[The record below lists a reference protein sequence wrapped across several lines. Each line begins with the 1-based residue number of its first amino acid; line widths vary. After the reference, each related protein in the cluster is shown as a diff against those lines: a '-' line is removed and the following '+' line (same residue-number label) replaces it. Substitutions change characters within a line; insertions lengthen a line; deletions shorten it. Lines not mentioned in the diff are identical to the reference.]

1 MQVGYSALVRETPEP
16 FAPPPAPPGTAST
29 SADGHPSAPPPP
41 RSGRSRPEPATAHA
55 LLRSHLIARI
65 GDAGRV
71 SRSELSRAIGLPR
84 STTTA
89 LVAELLRDGV
99 VTESPARGGGA
110 GSGSGRPATLL
121 SLRKPD
127 GLVAGFDF
135 GHRHLRVAIAT
146 GDGVI
151 LAEESAQLDVDR
163 EAGIALE
170 RAAELL
176 AVVLDRAGVPLGEVR
191 AAAAGIPAPLN
202 NQTNRVGSPT
212 ILASWADL
220 DPARELSR
228 RIGLP
233 FTLGNDAAF
242 GALGEMTYGAARDFN
257 DFIYVKA
264 SNGIGAAL
272 VLNGRLY
279 RGSHGM
285 AGEIGHTQIDPT
297 GAWCRCGNRG
307 CLEATVSIDVVR
319 RQLEPIGLDPLEP
332 GAMEHP
338 VATKV
343 LAESGRTVG
352 VVIANLCNTLNPEAV
367 ILGGDLA
374 STGAHFTNGV
384 RDSVRHLAQPGPALD
399 TAVIPTSLQG
409 RAELLGAVACA
420 AATPSASW
428 VT

>member
-1 MQVGYSALVRETPEP
+1 MTQISDREVV
-16 FAPPPAPPGTAST
+16 
-29 SADGHPSAPPPP
+29 
-41 RSGRSRPEPATAHA
+41 PATAHT
-55 LLRSHLIARI
+55 LLRGHLVAMIRDQGPI
-65 GDAGRV
+65 
-71 SRSELSRAIGLPR
+71 SRSQLSRAIGLPR

-89 LVAELLRDGV
+89 LVAELL
-99 VTESPARGGGA
+99 TERLIDEAPARSAGA

-121 SLRKPD
+121 SLHRPD

-135 GHRHLRVAIAT
+135 GHRHIRVAIAT
-146 GDGVI
+146 GDGQV
-151 LAEESAQLDVDR
+151 LAEESAPLDVDR
-163 EAGIALE
+163 HAENALDSARVLFGRVLE
-170 RAAELL
+170 RADVSAQ
-176 AVVLDRAGVPLGEVR
+176 DIR

-202 NQTNRVGSPT
+202 NRTGRVGSPT
-212 ILASWADL
+212 ILASWVDL
-220 DPARELSR
+220 DPAEELQR
-228 RIGLP
+228 RIGL
-233 FTLGNDAAF
+233 TVRLGNDAAF
-242 GALGEMTYGAARDFN
+242 GALGEMTYGAARN
-257 DFIYVKA
+257 LKDFIYVKA

-272 VLNGRLY
+272 VLNGQLY

-307 CLEATVSIDVVR
+307 CLEATVSIDVIR
-319 RQLEPIGLDPLEP
+319 RQLEPIGLDPLNP
-332 GAMEHP
+332 GDMEHP

-399 TAVIPTSLQG
+399 TAVVMTSLNG

-420 AATPSASW
+420 AGSPAA
-428 VT
+428 VRAA

>member
-1 MQVGYSALVRETPEP
+1 MAASA
-16 FAPPPAPPGTAST
+16 T
-29 SADGHPSAPPPP
+29 SVH
-41 RSGRSRPEPATAHA
+41 T
-55 LLRSHLIARI
+55 LLRSQLLDRI
-65 GDAGRV
+65 RDEGPI
-71 SRSELSRAIGLPR
+71 SRSELSRTLGLPR

-89 LVAELLRDGV
+89 LVGELLRDGV
-99 VTESPARGGGA
+99 IDESPARGGGA
-110 GSGSGRPATLL
+110 GSGSGRPATRL
-121 SLRKPD
+121 SLRKPE

-135 GHRHLRVAIAT
+135 GHRHIRVAVAT
-146 GDGVI
+146 GSGEI
-151 LAEESAQLDVDR
+151 LAEESTQLDVDR
-163 EAGIALE
+163 QSDVALEYAGDMLAAVLE
-170 RAAELL
+170 RAG
-176 AVVLDRAGVPLGEVR
+176 VTRAEVR

-202 NQTNRVGSPT
+202 NQTGRVGSPT

-220 DPARELSR
+220 DPSRELGR
-228 RIGLP
+228 RTGLS

-242 GALGEMTYGAARDFN
+242 GALGEMTYGAARDLN

-319 RQLEPIGLDPLEP
+319 RQLEPLGLDPLRPED
-332 GAMEHP
+332 MEHP

-374 STGAHFTNGV
+374 STGAHFTDGV

-420 AATPSASW
+420 AAAPHAPP
-428 VT
+428 VA

>member
-1 MQVGYSALVRETPEP
+1 MPALSAALGTGPE
-16 FAPPPAPPGTAST
+16 ARPGTVSASAAPGART
-29 SADGHPSAPPPP
+29 VSGSRQPSA
-41 RSGRSRPEPATAHA
+41 RPTAHS
-55 LLRSHLIARI
+55 LLRAHLVATIRDDGPI
-65 GDAGRV
+65 

-89 LVAELLRDGV
+89 LVAELLREGV
-99 VTESPARGGGA
+99 ITEAPGRGGGA

-121 SLRKPD
+121 SLSRPD

-135 GHRHLRVAIAT
+135 GHRHIRVAVAT
-146 GDGVI
+146 GEGEL
-151 LAEESAQLDVDR
+151 LAEESTQLDVDR
-163 EAGIALE
+163 RAEAALDCA
-170 RAAELL
+170 RDLL
-176 AVVLDRAGVPLGEVR
+176 TLVLDRAGVCLSDVR

-202 NQTNRVGSPT
+202 SRTNRVGSPT
-212 ILASWADL
+212 ILSSWVDL
-220 DPARELSR
+220 DPAVELKR
-228 RIGLP
+228 RTGLTV
-233 FTLGNDAAF
+233 TLGNDAAF
-242 GALGEMTYGAARDFN
+242 GALGEMTYGAAREFT

-319 RQLEPIGLDPLEP
+319 RQLEPLGLDPLNSEE
-332 GAMEHP
+332 MEHP

-399 TAVIPTSLQG
+399 TAILATSLQN

-420 AATPSASW
+420 AATPYSALSA
-428 VT
+428 

>member
-1 MQVGYSALVRETPEP
+1 VNGD
-16 FAPPPAPPGTAST
+16 PGA
-29 SADGHPSAPPPP
+29 GV
-41 RSGRSRPEPATAHA
+41 HA
-55 LLRSHLIARI
+55 LLRSQLLGLIR
-65 GDAGRV
+65 DAGPV

-89 LVAELLRDGV
+89 LVAELLREGLII
-99 VTESPARGGGA
+99 EAPGRSGGA

-135 GHRHLRVAIAT
+135 GHRHIRVAVAT
-146 GDGVI
+146 GEGEL
-151 LAEESAQLDVDR
+151 LAEESTQLDVDR
-163 EAGIALE
+163 QADFALDCAGELLGVVLE
-170 RAAELL
+170 RAGISRDEL
-176 AVVLDRAGVPLGEVR
+176 R

-202 NQTNRVGSPT
+202 NQTGRVGSPT

-220 DPARELSR
+220 DPSQELARRTGLSFR
-228 RIGLP
+228 
-233 FTLGNDAAF
+233 LGNDAAF
-242 GALGEMTYGAARDFN
+242 GALGEMTYGAARDLS

-319 RQLEPIGLDPLEP
+319 RQLEPLGLDPLHAED
-332 GAMEHP
+332 MEHP

-374 STGAHFTNGV
+374 STGEHFTNGV

-420 AATPSASW
+420 AAAPFDSPVA
-428 VT
+428 

>member
-1 MQVGYSALVRETPEP
+1 M
-16 FAPPPAPPGTAST
+16 PPGTAI
-29 SADGHPSAPPPP
+29 APPDGDPSAPRPP
-41 RSGRSRPEPATAHA
+41 RSGHSRPEQPTAHA
-55 LLRSHLIARI
+55 LLRSHLIARVR
-65 GDAGRV
+65 DAGHV

-99 VTESPARGGGA
+99 ITELPARSGGA

-135 GHRHLRVAIAT
+135 GHRHLRVAVAT
-146 GDGVI
+146 GEGGI
-151 LAEESAQLDVDR
+151 LAEESTMLDVDR
-163 EAGIALE
+163 QAGDALDC
-170 RAAELL
+170 ASELL
-176 AVVLDRAGVPLGEVR
+176 TIVLDRAGVSVDEVR

-202 NQTNRVGSPT
+202 SLTRRVGSPT
-212 ILASWADL
+212 ILASWVDL
-220 DPARELSR
+220 DPVEELR
-228 RIGLP
+228 RRTGLTA
-233 FTLGNDAAF
+233 TLGNDAAF
-242 GALGEMTYGAARDFN
+242 GALGEMTYGAARDFT

-307 CLEATVSIDVVR
+307 CLEATVSVDVVR
-319 RQLEPIGLDPLEP
+319 RQLEPLGLDPRNPED
-332 GAMEHP
+332 MEHP

-352 VVIANLCNTLNPEAV
+352 VVIANLCNTLNPQAV

-384 RDSVRHLAQPGPALD
+384 RDSVRHLAQPGPAVD
-399 TAVIPTSLQG
+399 TTVNTTSLHG

-420 AATPSASW
+420 AAAPYLALPF
-428 VT
+428 

>member
-1 MQVGYSALVRETPEP
+1 MRRVIGAAVVN
-16 FAPPPAPPGTAST
+16 
-29 SADGHPSAPPPP
+29 
-41 RSGRSRPEPATAHA
+41 SGRLKAAGAHA
-55 LLRSHLIARI
+55 LLRSRLLAVIRDH
-65 GDAGRV
+65 GPV

-89 LVAELLRDGV
+89 LVAELLREGLII
-99 VTESPARGGGA
+99 EAPPRSGGA

-121 SLRKPD
+121 SVRKPD

-135 GHRHLRVAIAT
+135 GHRHVRVAVAT
-146 GDGVI
+146 CEGEI

-163 EAGIALE
+163 QAEAALECAGELLTVVLGRAGIS
-170 RAAELL
+170 
-176 AVVLDRAGVPLGEVR
+176 LGEVR

-202 NQTNRVGSPT
+202 NRTNRVGSPT
-212 ILASWADL
+212 ILGSWADL
-220 DPARELSR
+220 DPGEELNR
-228 RIGLP
+228 RTGLA

-242 GALGEMTYGAARDFN
+242 GALGEMTYGAAREFD

-279 RGSHGM
+279 RGSNGM

-319 RQLEPIGLDPLEP
+319 RQLEPLGLDPLRPED
-332 GAMEHP
+332 MQHP
-338 VATKV
+338 VASKV

-352 VVIANLCNTLNPEAV
+352 VVVANLCNTLNPEAV
-367 ILGGDLA
+367 VLGGDLA
-374 STGAHFTNGV
+374 SIGAHFTDGV

-399 TAVIPTSLQG
+399 TAVIPTSLHG

-420 AATPSASW
+420 AAGAAYPSA
-428 VT
+428 VA

>member
-1 MQVGYSALVRETPEP
+1 VRYASEP
-16 FAPPPAPPGTAST
+16 PVPAAAPARRPSPAGPAR
-29 SADGHPSAPPPP
+29 DH
-41 RSGRSRPEPATAHA
+41 RPDPAHATAHA
-55 LLRSHLIARI
+55 LLRSQLIARI
-65 GDAGRV
+65 RDDGQV

-89 LVAELLRDGV
+89 LVAELLREGAI
-99 VTESPARGGGA
+99 TESPARGGGA

-135 GHRHLRVAIAT
+135 GHRHLRVAVAT
-146 GDGVI
+146 SEGQV
-151 LAEESAQLDVDR
+151 LADESTQLDVDR
-163 EAGIALE
+163 EAGAALDCA
-170 RAAELL
+170 RELL
-176 AVVLDRAGVPLGEVR
+176 TIVLDRAGVSPRELR
-191 AAAAGIPAPLN
+191 AAAAGIPAPVN
-202 NQTNRVGSPT
+202 SGTGRVGSPT
-212 ILASWADL
+212 ILASWVDL
-220 DPARELSR
+220 DPCEELR
-228 RIGLP
+228 RRTGLRVI
-233 FTLGNDAAF
+233 LGNDAAF
-242 GALGEMTYGAARDFN
+242 GALGEMTYGAAKNFT

-307 CLEATVSIDVVR
+307 CLEATVSVDVVR
-319 RQLEPIGLDPLEP
+319 RQLEPLGLDPLEP
-332 GAMEHP
+332 EDMEHP

-374 STGAHFTNGV
+374 STGANFTNGV

-399 TAVIPTSLQG
+399 TAVMTTSLQG

-420 AATPSASW
+420 AATPYA
-428 VT
+428 VMTA

>member
-1 MQVGYSALVRETPEP
+1 M
-16 FAPPPAPPGTAST
+16 
-29 SADGHPSAPPPP
+29 
-41 RSGRSRPEPATAHA
+41 
-55 LLRSHLIARI
+55 
-65 GDAGRV
+65 
-71 SRSELSRAIGLPR
+71 IGLPR

-89 LVAELLRDGV
+89 LVAELLREGV
-99 VTESPARGGGA
+99 ITESAGRGGGA

-121 SLRKPD
+121 SLRRPD

-135 GHRHLRVAIAT
+135 GHRHIRVAVAT
-146 GDGVI
+146 GEGHI
-151 LAEESAQLDVDR
+151 LAEESLQLDVDR
-163 EAGIALE
+163 QASEALDCAQD
-170 RAAELL
+170 LL
-176 AVVLDRAGVPLGEVR
+176 NVVLDRASVAPGDIR

-202 NQTNRVGSPT
+202 SATSRVGSPT
-212 ILASWADL
+212 ILASWVDL
-220 DPARELSR
+220 DPAEELR
-228 RIGLP
+228 RRTGLT

-242 GALGEMTYGAARDFN
+242 GALGEMTYGAARDFT
-257 DFIYVKA
+257 DFIYIKA

-272 VLNGRLY
+272 VLGGRLY

-319 RQLEPIGLDPLEP
+319 RQLEPLGLDPLNPED
-332 GAMEHP
+332 MEHP

-374 STGAHFTNGV
+374 STGDHFTAGV

-399 TAVIPTSLQG
+399 TAVIATTLQN
-409 RAELLGAVACA
+409 RAELLGAVARA
-420 AATPSASW
+420 AATAYATLPA
-428 VT
+428 

>member
-1 MQVGYSALVRETPEP
+1 M
-16 FAPPPAPPGTAST
+16 
-29 SADGHPSAPPPP
+29 
-41 RSGRSRPEPATAHA
+41 
-55 LLRSHLIARI
+55 
-65 GDAGRV
+65 
-71 SRSELSRAIGLPR
+71 
-84 STTTA
+84 
-89 LVAELLRDGV
+89 
-99 VTESPARGGGA
+99 
-110 GSGSGRPATLL
+110 
-121 SLRKPD
+121 
-127 GLVAGFDF
+127 
-135 GHRHLRVAIAT
+135 
-146 GDGVI
+146 
-151 LAEESAQLDVDR
+151 
-163 EAGIALE
+163 
-170 RAAELL
+170 
-176 AVVLDRAGVPLGEVR
+176 R

-202 NQTNRVGSPT
+202 SRTDRVGSPT
-212 ILASWADL
+212 ILASWVDL
-220 DPARELSR
+220 DPREELR
-228 RIGLP
+228 RRTGLP

-242 GALGEMTYGAARDFN
+242 GALGEMTYGAARDFS

-279 RGSHGM
+279 RGSQGM

-319 RQLEPIGLDPLEP
+319 RQLEPLGLDPLQPED
-332 GAMEHP
+332 MEHP

-374 STGAHFTNGV
+374 STGAHFTGGV

-420 AATPSASW
+420 AATPYSVAAG
-428 VT
+428 

>member
-1 MQVGYSALVRETPEP
+1 VARASNPEL
-16 FAPPPAPPGTAST
+16 APST
-29 SADGHPSAPPPP
+29 V
-41 RSGRSRPEPATAHA
+41 HA
-55 LLRSHLIARI
+55 LLRAHLLRTIRDKAP
-65 GDAGRV
+65 V
-71 SRSELSRAIGLPR
+71 SRSEVARVIGLPR

-89 LVAELLRDGV
+89 LVAELLREGV
-99 VTESPARGGGA
+99 ITESPGRGGGA
-110 GSGSGRPATLL
+110 GSGSGRPATRL
-121 SLRKPD
+121 SLSRPD

-135 GHRHLRVAIAT
+135 GHRHIRVAVAT
-146 GDGVI
+146 GEGEV
-151 LAEESAQLDVDR
+151 LAEEAIQLDVDR
-163 EAGIALE
+163 RASTALDFA
-170 RAAELL
+170 RDLL
-176 AVVLDRAGVPLGEVR
+176 STVLDHAGASVGEIR

-202 NQTNRVGSPT
+202 SRTGRVGSPT

-220 DPARELSR
+220 DPVEELR
-228 RIGLP
+228 RRTGLD

-242 GALGEMTYGAARDFN
+242 GALGEMTYGAARDFT

-272 VLNGRLY
+272 VLDGRLY

-307 CLEATVSIDVVR
+307 CLESTVSIDVVR
-319 RQLEPIGLDPLEP
+319 RQLEPLGLDPLNPED
-332 GAMEHP
+332 MEHP

-352 VVIANLCNTLNPEAV
+352 IVIANLCNTLNPEAV

-374 STGAHFTNGV
+374 STGVHFTAGV
-384 RDSVRHLAQPGPALD
+384 RDSVRHLSQPGPAH
-399 TAVIPTSLQG
+399 TAVIATSLQN

-420 AATPSASW
+420 AATAMVALPG
-428 VT
+428 

>member
-1 MQVGYSALVRETPEP
+1 MIRD
-16 FAPPPAPPGTAST
+16 
-29 SADGHPSAPPPP
+29 DGP
-41 RSGRSRPEPATAHA
+41 
-55 LLRSHLIARI
+55 
-65 GDAGRV
+65 V
-71 SRSELSRAIGLPR
+71 SRSDLSRAIGLPR

-89 LVAELLRDGV
+89 LVAELLRDGLI
-99 VTESPARGGGA
+99 TEAPAKSGGA

-121 SLRKPD
+121 SLRTPD

-135 GHRHLRVAIAT
+135 GHRHIRVAVAT
-146 GDGVI
+146 GEGQI
-151 LAEESAQLDVDR
+151 LAEESTQLDVDR
-163 EAGIALE
+163 QADVALE
-170 RAAELL
+170 RAGELL
-176 AVVLDRAGVPLGEVR
+176 GVVFERAGVGVGDIR

-202 NQTNRVGSPT
+202 SRTGRVGSPT
-212 ILASWADL
+212 ILASWVDL
-220 DPARELSR
+220 DPCEELR
-228 RIGLP
+228 RRTGLRC
-233 FTLGNDAAF
+233 TLGNDAAF
-242 GALGEMTYGAARDFN
+242 GALGEMTYGAARELS

-279 RGSHGM
+279 RGSQGM

-319 RQLEPIGLDPLEP
+319 RQLEPLGLDPLEP
-332 GAMEHP
+332 EDMEHP

-374 STGAHFTNGV
+374 STGAHFTSGV

-399 TAVIPTSLQG
+399 TEVIPTSLQG

-420 AATPSASW
+420 AATPHTALSA
-428 VT
+428 

>member
-1 MQVGYSALVRETPEP
+1 MIRDQGP
-16 FAPPPAPPGTAST
+16 
-29 SADGHPSAPPPP
+29 
-41 RSGRSRPEPATAHA
+41 
-55 LLRSHLIARI
+55 I
-65 GDAGRV
+65 
-71 SRSELSRAIGLPR
+71 SRSQLSRAIGLPR

-89 LVAELLRDGV
+89 LVAELLREGLIDEAPGR
-99 VTESPARGGGA
+99 SAGA

-121 SLRKPD
+121 SMHRPD

-135 GHRHLRVAIAT
+135 GHRHIRVAIAT
-146 GDGVI
+146 RDGQV
-151 LAEESAQLDVDR
+151 LAEASAPLDVDR
-163 EAGIALE
+163 HAEGALDSAQDLFALVLE
-170 RAAELL
+170 RADVSAEQI
-176 AVVLDRAGVPLGEVR
+176 R

-202 NQTNRVGSPT
+202 NRTGRVGSPT
-212 ILASWADL
+212 ILASWVDL
-220 DPARELSR
+220 DPAAELHHR
-228 RIGLP
+228 TGL
-233 FTLGNDAAF
+233 TVTIGNDAAF
-242 GALGEMTYGAARDFN
+242 GALGEMTYGAARELK

-272 VLNGRLY
+272 VLNGQLY

-319 RQLEPIGLDPLEP
+319 RQLEPIGLDPLKP
-332 GAMEHP
+332 ADMEHP

-367 ILGGDLA
+367 ILGGDLS
-374 STGAHFTNGV
+374 STGAHFTDGV
-384 RDSVRHLAQPGPALD
+384 RDSVRHLAQPGPAH
-399 TAVIPTSLQG
+399 TAVVATSLEG

-420 AATPSASW
+420 AATPAA
-428 VT
+428 VM

>member
-1 MQVGYSALVRETPEP
+1 VGYSALVRHTPEHADRP
-16 FAPPPAPPGTAST
+16 SRTSNSTA
-29 SADGHPSAPPPP
+29 A
-41 RSGRSRPEPATAHA
+41 PATAHT
-55 LLRSHLIARI
+55 LLRAHLVAMIRDN
-65 GDAGRV
+65 GPV

-89 LVAELLRDGV
+89 LVAELLREGMISE
-99 VTESPARGGGA
+99 TPARSGGA

-135 GHRHLRVAIAT
+135 GHRHIRVAVAT
-146 GDGVI
+146 GEGQI
-151 LAEESAQLDVDR
+151 LAEESTQLDVDR
-163 EAGIALE
+163 EADRALE
-170 RAAELL
+170 RVGELL
-176 AVVLDRAGVPLGEVR
+176 EVVIKRAGVSLGDIR

-202 NQTNRVGSPT
+202 SRTGRVGSPT
-212 ILASWADL
+212 ILASWVDL
-220 DPARELSR
+220 DPCEEIR
-228 RIGLP
+228 RHTGLTC
-233 FTLGNDAAF
+233 TLGNDAAF
-242 GALGEMTYGAARDFN
+242 GALGEMTYGAARELS

-319 RQLEPIGLDPLEP
+319 RQLEPLGLDPLEP
-332 GAMEHP
+332 EDMEHP

-399 TAVIPTSLQG
+399 TEVIPTSLQG

-420 AATPSASW
+420 AGAPHPALSSPL
-428 VT
+428 

>member
-1 MQVGYSALVRETPEP
+1 VAQ
-16 FAPPPAPPGTAST
+16 T
-29 SADGHPSAPPPP
+29 SDLGLA
-41 RSGRSRPEPATAHA
+41 PATAHT
-55 LLRSHLIARI
+55 LLRAHLVTMIRDEGPI
-65 GDAGRV
+65 
-71 SRSELSRAIGLPR
+71 SRSQLSRAIGLPR

-89 LVAELLRDGV
+89 LVAELLREGLID
-99 VTESPARGGGA
+99 EAPARSGGA

-121 SLRKPD
+121 SLHRPD

-135 GHRHLRVAIAT
+135 GHRHIRVAVAT
-146 GDGVI
+146 SEGQI
-151 LAEESAQLDVDR
+151 LAEESTPIDVDAGGGSALDSAR
-163 EAGIALE
+163 ELFAL
-170 RAAELL
+170 
-176 AVVLDRAGVPLGEVR
+176 VLDRAGVSAGAIR

-202 NQTNRVGSPT
+202 NRTNRVGSPT
-212 ILASWADL
+212 ILPSWAEL
-220 DPARELSR
+220 DPTEELR
-228 RIGLP
+228 RRTGLT

-242 GALGEMTYGAARDFN
+242 GALGEMAYGAARDFS

-272 VLNGRLY
+272 VLGGQLY

-319 RQLEPIGLDPLEP
+319 RQLEPLGLDPLNP
-332 GAMEHP
+332 ADMEHP

-352 VVIANLCNTLNPEAV
+352 VVIANLCNTLNPQAV
-367 ILGGDLA
+367 ILGGDLS
-374 STGAHFTNGV
+374 STGAHFTAGV
-384 RDSVRHLAQPGPALD
+384 QDSVRHLAQPGPAHTD
-399 TAVIPTSLQG
+399 VIATSLHG

-420 AATPSASW
+420 AATPVPAHRA
-428 VT
+428 

>member
-1 MQVGYSALVRETPEP
+1 M
-16 FAPPPAPPGTAST
+16 PPDIAIAA
-29 SADGHPSAPPPP
+29 ADGHPSAPRPP
-41 RSGRSRPEPATAHA
+41 RSGHSRPEQATAHA
-55 LLRSHLIARI
+55 LLRSHLIATIR
-65 GDAGRV
+65 DAGHV

-99 VTESPARGGGA
+99 ITELPARSGGA

-121 SLRKPD
+121 SLRRPD

-135 GHRHLRVAIAT
+135 GHRHLRVAVAT
-146 GDGVI
+146 GEGRI
-151 LAEESAQLDVDR
+151 LAEESTMLDVDR
-163 EAGIALE
+163 QAGDALDG
-170 RAAELL
+170 ASELL
-176 AVVLDRAGVPLGEVR
+176 TIVLDRAGVSVDEVR

-202 NQTNRVGSPT
+202 SLTRRVGSPT
-212 ILASWADL
+212 ILASWVDL
-220 DPARELSR
+220 DPVEELLR
-228 RIGLP
+228 RTGLRA
-233 FTLGNDAAF
+233 TLGNDAAF
-242 GALGEMTYGAARDFN
+242 GALGEMTYGAARDFT

-307 CLEATVSIDVVR
+307 CLEATVSVDVVR
-319 RQLEPIGLDPLEP
+319 RQLEPLGLDPRNPED
-332 GAMEHP
+332 MEHP

-352 VVIANLCNTLNPEAV
+352 VVIANLCNTLNPQAV

-384 RDSVRHLAQPGPALD
+384 RDSVRHLAQPGPAVD
-399 TAVIPTSLQG
+399 TVVNTTSLQG

-420 AATPSASW
+420 AATPYSALPA
-428 VT
+428 

>member
-1 MQVGYSALVRETPEP
+1 MP
-16 FAPPPAPPGTAST
+16 
-29 SADGHPSAPPPP
+29 ADG
-41 RSGRSRPEPATAHA
+41 RSSGSQAWRSQRTRPEAATAHA

-65 GDAGRV
+65 HDAGQV
-71 SRSELSRAIGLPR
+71 SRSELARAIGLPR

-99 VTESPARGGGA
+99 ITESPARGGGA
-110 GSGSGRPATLL
+110 GAGSGRPATLL
-121 SLRKPD
+121 SLRKPE

-135 GHRHLRVAIAT
+135 GHRHIRVAVAT
-146 GDGVI
+146 GEGQV
-151 LAEESAQLDVDR
+151 LAEESTQLDVDQQ
-163 EAGIALE
+163 AGDALDC
-170 RAAELL
+170 AGALL
-176 AVVLDRAGVPLGEVR
+176 RVVLDRADVSVDQVR
-191 AAAAGIPAPLN
+191 TAAAGIPAPLN
-202 NQTNRVGSPT
+202 SVTGRVGSPT
-212 ILASWADL
+212 ILASWVDL
-220 DPARELSR
+220 DPCEELR
-228 RIGLP
+228 RRTGLTI
-233 FTLGNDAAF
+233 TLGNDAAF
-242 GALGEMTYGAARDFN
+242 GALGEMTYGAARDFA

-285 AGEIGHTQIDPT
+285 AGEIGHTRIDPT

-319 RQLEPIGLDPLEP
+319 RQLEPLGLNPLNPED
-332 GAMEHP
+332 MEHP

-374 STGAHFTNGV
+374 STGAHFTDGV

-399 TAVIPTSLQG
+399 TAVMTTSLQG

-420 AATPSASW
+420 AATPYSAAHA
-428 VT
+428 

>member
-1 MQVGYSALVRETPEP
+1 VSRTPEQS
-16 FAPPPAPPGTAST
+16 APGGTPA
-29 SADGHPSAPPPP
+29 SANGHPTAPDSP
-41 RSGRSRPEPATAHA
+41 RALRSRAEPTTAHA

-65 GDAGRV
+65 RDAGHV

-89 LVAELLRDGV
+89 LVAELLREGV
-99 VTESPARGGGA
+99 ITESPARGGGA
-110 GSGSGRPATLL
+110 GSGSGRPATQL

-135 GHRHLRVAIAT
+135 GHRHIRVAVAT
-146 GDGVI
+146 GDGAI
-151 LAEESAQLDVDR
+151 LAEASAMLDVDR
-163 EAGIALE
+163 QAGDALDCA
-170 RAAELL
+170 RELL
-176 AVVLDRAGVPLGEVR
+176 ATVLDRAGVTVEEVR

-202 NQTNRVGSPT
+202 SLTGRVGSPT
-212 ILASWADL
+212 ILASWVDL
-220 DPARELSR
+220 DPSEELR
-228 RIGLP
+228 RRTGLTA
-233 FTLGNDAAF
+233 TLGNDAAF
-242 GALGEMTYGAARDFN
+242 GALGEMTYGAARDFT
-257 DFIYVKA
+257 DFIYIKA

-307 CLEATVSIDVVR
+307 CLEATVSVDVVR
-319 RQLEPIGLDPLEP
+319 RQLEPLGLDPRNP
-332 GAMEHP
+332 GDMEHP

-374 STGAHFTNGV
+374 STGVHFTGGV
-384 RDSVRHLAQPGPALD
+384 RDSVRHLAQPGPAVD
-399 TAVIPTSLQG
+399 TAVITTSLRG

-420 AATPSASW
+420 AATPYSALPA
-428 VT
+428 

>member
-1 MQVGYSALVRETPEP
+1 VTRDSGGTP
-16 FAPPPAPPGTAST
+16 A
-29 SADGHPSAPPPP
+29 
-41 RSGRSRPEPATAHA
+41 PATAHT
-55 LLRSHLIARI
+55 LLRAHLVAMIR
-65 GDAGRV
+65 DAGPV
-71 SRSELSRAIGLPR
+71 SRAELSRAIGLPR

-89 LVAELLRDGV
+89 LVAELLREGLI
-99 VTESPARGGGA
+99 TEAPARSAGA

-135 GHRHLRVAIAT
+135 GHRHIRVAVAT
-146 GDGVI
+146 GEGQI
-151 LAEESAQLDVDR
+151 LAEESIQLDVDR
-163 EAGIALE
+163 
-170 RAAELL
+170 RAADALDCARELL
-176 AVVLDRAGVPLGEVR
+176 TVVVDRAGISLADVR

-202 NQTNRVGSPT
+202 SRTNRVGSPT
-212 ILASWADL
+212 ILASWGDL
-220 DPARELSR
+220 DPTVELR
-228 RIGLP
+228 RRTGLT
-233 FTLGNDAAF
+233 FTLGNDASF
-242 GALGEMTYGAARDFN
+242 GALGEMTYGAARDFT

-307 CLEATVSIDVVR
+307 CIEATVSIDVVR
-319 RQLEPIGLDPLEP
+319 RQLEPLGLDPLNPED
-332 GAMEHP
+332 MEHP

-343 LAESGRTVG
+343 LAQSGRTVG

-374 STGAHFTNGV
+374 STGAHFTEGV
-384 RDSVRHLAQPGPALD
+384 RDSVRHLAQPGPAVD
-399 TAVIPTSLQG
+399 TAVITTSLQG

-420 AATPSASW
+420 AAAPYSALA
-428 VT
+428 

>member
-1 MQVGYSALVRETPEP
+1 MRRAPEP
-16 FAPPPAPPGTAST
+16 LVPAATAGPPTPATPARLDRVVPA
-29 SADGHPSAPPPP
+29 H
-41 RSGRSRPEPATAHA
+41 ATAHT
-55 LLRSHLIARI
+55 LLRSQLIARI
-65 GDAGRV
+65 RDEGQV
-71 SRSELSRAIGLPR
+71 SRSELSRTIGLPR

-89 LVAELLRDGV
+89 LVAELLREGV
-99 VTESPARGGGA
+99 ITESPARGGGA

-135 GHRHLRVAIAT
+135 GHRHLRVAVAT
-146 GDGVI
+146 SDGQV
-151 LAEESAQLDVDR
+151 LAEESKQLDVDR
-163 EAGIALE
+163 HAGDALDCA
-170 RAAELL
+170 RELL
-176 AVVLDRAGVPLGEVR
+176 TIVLDRAGVSPSDVR
-191 AAAAGIPAPLN
+191 TAAAGIPAPVN
-202 NQTNRVGSPT
+202 SATGRVGSPT
-212 ILASWADL
+212 ILASWVDL
-220 DPARELSR
+220 DPCEELR
-228 RIGLP
+228 RRTGLNV
-233 FTLGNDAAF
+233 TLGNDAAF
-242 GALGEMTYGAARDFN
+242 GAMGEMTYGAAKDFA

-319 RQLEPIGLDPLEP
+319 RQLEPLGLDPLDPED
-332 GAMEHP
+332 MEHP

-374 STGAHFTNGV
+374 STGAYFTNGV

-399 TAVIPTSLQG
+399 TAVLTTSLQG

-420 AATPSASW
+420 AATPYAAL
-428 VT
+428 TA

>member
-1 MQVGYSALVRETPEP
+1 MRQVSEQPVPAAAAAGDSTPG
-16 FAPPPAPPGTAST
+16 APARLDRADAP
-29 SADGHPSAPPPP
+29 H
-41 RSGRSRPEPATAHA
+41 ATAHT
-55 LLRSHLIARI
+55 LLRSQLIARI
-65 GDAGRV
+65 REQGQV
-71 SRSELSRAIGLPR
+71 SRSELSRTIGLPR

-89 LVAELLRDGV
+89 LVAELLREGV
-99 VTESPARGGGA
+99 ITESAARGGGA

-135 GHRHLRVAIAT
+135 GHRHLRVAVAT
-146 GDGVI
+146 SDGRV
-151 LAEESAQLDVDR
+151 LAEESKQLDVDR
-163 EAGIALE
+163 QAGAALDCA
-170 RAAELL
+170 RELL
-176 AVVLDRAGVPLGEVR
+176 TDVLDHAGVSLDDVR
-191 AAAAGIPAPLN
+191 AAAAGIPAPVN
-202 NQTNRVGSPT
+202 SATGRVGSPT
-212 ILASWADL
+212 ILASWVEL
-220 DPARELSR
+220 DPCEELR
-228 RIGLP
+228 RRTGLTV
-233 FTLGNDAAF
+233 TLGNDAAF
-242 GALGEMTYGAARDFN
+242 GALGEMTYGAAKEFN

-319 RQLEPIGLDPLEP
+319 RQLEPLGLDPLDPED
-332 GAMEHP
+332 MEHP

-374 STGAHFTNGV
+374 STGVHFTNGV

-399 TAVIPTSLQG
+399 TAVLTTSLQG

-420 AATPSASW
+420 VATPYAALR
-428 VT
+428 T

>member
-1 MQVGYSALVRETPEP
+1 VRRTSEQ
-16 FAPPPAPPGTAST
+16 PAPAGSP
-29 SADGHPSAPPPP
+29 DGHVSPP
-41 RSGRSRPEPATAHA
+41 RSARDHRPGPEHATAHA
-55 LLRSHLIARI
+55 LLRSQLIARI
-65 GDAGRV
+65 RDEGQI
-71 SRSELSRAIGLPR
+71 SRSALSRTIGLPR

-89 LVAELLRDGV
+89 LVAELLHEGV
-99 VTESPARGGGA
+99 ITESTARGGGA

-121 SLRKPD
+121 SLRRPD

-135 GHRHLRVAIAT
+135 GHRHLRVAVAT
-146 GDGVI
+146 GEGHV
-151 LAEESAQLDVDR
+151 LAEESTELDVDR
-163 EAGIALE
+163 QAGAALDCA
-170 RAAELL
+170 RELL
-176 AVVLDRAGVPLGEVR
+176 TIVLDRAGVSLDDLR
-191 AAAAGIPAPLN
+191 AAAAGIPAPVN
-202 NQTNRVGSPT
+202 SGTGRVGSPT
-212 ILASWADL
+212 ILASWVDL
-220 DPARELSR
+220 DPCEELR
-228 RIGLP
+228 RRTGLTV
-233 FTLGNDAAF
+233 TLGNDAAF
-242 GALGEMTYGAARDFN
+242 GALGEMTYGAAKDFT

-319 RQLEPIGLDPLEP
+319 RQLEPLGLDPLNPED
-332 GAMEHP
+332 MEHP

-374 STGAHFTNGV
+374 SIGAHFTNGV
-384 RDSVRHLAQPGPALD
+384 RDSVGHLAQPGPALD
-399 TAVIPTSLQG
+399 TAVMITSLQG

-420 AATPSASW
+420 TATPFSALSA
-428 VT
+428 

>member
-1 MQVGYSALVRETPEP
+1 MSTPEP
-16 FAPPPAPPGTAST
+16 DTT
-29 SADGHPSAPPPP
+29 ISATP
-41 RSGRSRPEPATAHA
+41 RSMTATAHA
-55 LLRSHLIARI
+55 LLRSHLVTMIR
-65 GDAGRV
+65 DAGPV
-71 SRSELSRAIGLPR
+71 SRSELARAIGLPR

-89 LVAELLRDGV
+89 LVAELLREGLIA
-99 VTESPARGGGA
+99 ESPARSGGV

-127 GLVAGFDF
+127 GLVTGFDF
-135 GHRHLRVAIAT
+135 GHRHIRVAVAT
-146 GDGVI
+146 GEGQI
-151 LAEESAQLDVDR
+151 LAEESDQLDVDR
-163 EAGIALE
+163 QAGEA
-170 RAAELL
+170 
-176 AVVLDRAGVPLGEVR
+176 LDRARDLLMLVLDQAGVSLDELR

-202 NQTNRVGSPT
+202 SQTDRVGSPT
-212 ILASWADL
+212 ILASWVDL
-220 DPARELSR
+220 DPREELR
-228 RIGLP
+228 RRTGLN

-242 GALGEMTYGAARDFN
+242 GALGEMTYGAARDFT

-307 CLEATVSIDVVR
+307 CLEAIVSIDVVR
-319 RQLEPIGLDPLEP
+319 RQLEPLDLDPLDP
-332 GAMEHP
+332 QDMEHP

-352 VVIANLCNTLNPEAV
+352 VVLANLCNTLNPEAV

-374 STGAHFTNGV
+374 STGVHFTDGV

-399 TAVIPTSLQG
+399 TAVIATGLEG

-420 AATPSASW
+420 AATPYAALSA
-428 VT
+428 

>member
-1 MQVGYSALVRETPEP
+1 M
-16 FAPPPAPPGTAST
+16 
-29 SADGHPSAPPPP
+29 
-41 RSGRSRPEPATAHA
+41 
-55 LLRSHLIARI
+55 
-65 GDAGRV
+65 
-71 SRSELSRAIGLPR
+71 IGLPR

-89 LVAELLRDGV
+89 LVAELLREGV
-99 VTESPARGGGA
+99 IAEERGRGGGA
-110 GSGSGRPATLL
+110 GSGSGRPATRL
-121 SLRKPD
+121 SLRRPD

-135 GHRHLRVAIAT
+135 GHRHLRVAVAS
-146 GDGVI
+146 GDGRL
-151 LAEESAQLDVDR
+151 LAEESILLDVDR
-163 EAGIALE
+163 HAADALDC
-170 RAAELL
+170 AHDLL
-176 AVVLDRAGVPLGEVR
+176 NTVLDRAGVSAAEIR

-202 NQTNRVGSPT
+202 SQTGRVGSPT
-212 ILASWADL
+212 ILASWVDL
-220 DPARELSR
+220 DPTEELR
-228 RIGLP
+228 RRTGLTV
-233 FTLGNDAAF
+233 TLGNDAAF
-242 GALGEMTYGAARDFN
+242 GALGEMTYGAARDFT

-319 RQLEPIGLDPLEP
+319 RQLEPLGLNPLDPED
-332 GAMEHP
+332 MEHP

-374 STGAHFTNGV
+374 STGVHFTAGV
-384 RDSVRHLAQPGPALD
+384 RDSVRHLAQPGPAVD
-399 TAVIPTSLQG
+399 TAVIATNLQG
-409 RAELLGAVACA
+409 RAELLGAVALA
-420 AATPSASW
+420 AATPYA
-428 VT
+428 TLPA

>member
-1 MQVGYSALVRETPEP
+1 MSDTLRLVPRGFDHSPALNAGTVAGEP
-16 FAPPPAPPGTAST
+16 
-29 SADGHPSAPPPP
+29 
-41 RSGRSRPEPATAHA
+41 PATAHA
-55 LLRSHLIARI
+55 LLRAHLIGVIRED
-65 GDAGRV
+65 GPV

-89 LVAELLRDGV
+89 LVAELLREGLITETPPRSGGV
-99 VTESPARGGGA
+99 
-110 GSGSGRPATLL
+110 GSGSGRPATML

-127 GLVAGFDF
+127 GFVAGFDL
-135 GHRHLRVAIAT
+135 GHRHIRVAVAT
-146 GDGVI
+146 RDGDI
-151 LAEESAQLDVDR
+151 LAEESTGLDVDR
-163 EAGIALE
+163 QAGVALE
-170 RAAELL
+170 CAGELL
-176 AVVLDRAGVPLGEVR
+176 AVVLERAGVPLSEVR

-202 NQTNRVGSPT
+202 NRTGRVGSPT
-212 ILASWADL
+212 ILASWVDL
-220 DPARELSR
+220 DPIQELSR
-228 RIGLP
+228 HTGLP

-242 GALGEMTYGAARDFN
+242 GALGEMTYGAARDFR

-319 RQLEPIGLDPLEP
+319 RQLEPLGLDPLEP
-332 GAMEHP
+332 RDMEHP

-420 AATPSASW
+420 AAAPYASAM
-428 VT
+428 V